1 MKKIATLVTLAMAF
15 SLAACSDDSDKSAA
29 LKDVV
34 PETAQEA
41 GDNLQEQA
49 ANLKETI
56 TENVE
61 SAKQQAEQ
69 VVEQAETAVT
79 DKVESVKQEAKEL
92 VSTETAVTDKVE
104 SVKQEAKELVSTETA
119 VTDKVESVK
128 QDAQD
133 LVGTDTAAKVTESV
147 DKTKATVASV
157 ATATTAAASG
167 DSQGSTMDHTLGKKI
182 YSSSCQACHATGAAG
197 APKLGDKA
205 NWAPRIATGMD
216 KMSAN
221 AINGFRGSQ
230 GYMPAKGG
238 FSNLSD
244 DEVTAAVAY
253 MVAES
258 K

>member
-69 VVEQAETAVT
+69 VVEQA
-79 DKVESVKQEAKEL
+79 
-92 VSTETAVTDKVE
+92 ETAVTDKVE

-216 KMSAN
+216 KMSPN
-221 AINGFRGSQ
+221 AINGF
-230 GYMPAKGG
+230 GG
-238 FSNLSD
+238 
-244 DEVTAAVAY
+244 
-253 MVAES
+253 
-258 K
+258 